1 MENNIENLVSNKI
14 ASPWKRFLSF
24 SIDSFII
31 LPIYFG
37 LYFLINFLDL
47 NFGINH
53 DLILKSFYNVVF
65 LMFLLITWISFKGQS
80 PGQMIMKLKIVTI
93 DDKELSVLQYFLRL
107 IGWLASNMTF
117 GIGFL
122 VMFFNKDLRCLH
134 DFTSNAKVIDLK

>member
-93 DDKELSVLQYFLRL
+93 DDKELTILQYFLRL
-107 IGWLASNMTF
+107 IGWLASNITF

-134 DFTSNAKVIDLK
+134 DFTSNAKVIDLN

>member
-37 LYFLINFLDL
+37 LYFLISFLDL

-134 DFTSNAKVIDLK
+134 DFTSNAKVIDLN

>member
-37 LYFLINFLDL
+37 LYFLISFLDL

-53 DLILKSFYNVVF
+53 DLILKSFYF
-65 LMFLLITWISFKGQS
+65 AFLL
-80 PGQMIMKLKIVTI
+80 L
-93 DDKELSVLQYFLRL
+93 
-107 IGWLASNMTF
+107 N
-117 GIGFL
+117 
-122 VMFFNKDLRCLH
+122 
-134 DFTSNAKVIDLK
+134 

>member
-80 PGQMIMKLKIVTI
+80 PGQIIMKLKIVTI
-93 DDKELSVLQYFLRL
+93 DDKELTILQYFLRL
-107 IGWLASNMTF
+107 IGWLASNITF

-134 DFTSNAKVIDLK
+134 DFTSNAKVIDLN

>member
-107 IGWLASNMTF
+107 IGWIASNITF

-134 DFTSNAKVIDLK
+134 DFTSNAKVIDLN